1 MDLTLPEEVQMIA
14 TAVRRFVE
22 EELHPIE
29 MKVQAGPDLPDP
41 TGGELTAR
49 TKALGLWSLEAPA
62 RFGGGGLSALGEAAV
77 YAEKSRTTAGWGV
90 FGNAGPNI
98 LYDASPEQQARF
110 LLPVIRGEMRY
121 SFGLTEPSTGADPAS
136 MLTRAVREN
145 DHFVINGSKTF
156 ISNVDRSDYVL
167 LFCKTDP
174 SKGRLGVSCIITPTS
189 APGFKIVR
197 RIHTAHA
204 FLSSFELAFDDM
216 VVPAENLV
224 GEEGRGFVLGQKW
237 LGRNR
242 LMFGARH
249 IGMGERLIPMAAQ
262 YAKLRVTFGQP
273 IASRQAI
280 QWMLADSAVEIHASR
295 LMSYHAAWKVDQ
307 GLDVRQEA
315 SMVKLYSS
323 EMQQRVV
330 DRVVQIHGAY
340 GLSKDLPLEKTYRV
354 VRHDRIGEGTSEIHR
369 FVIARNL
376 LRD

>member
-1 MDLTLPEEVQMIA
+1 MDLRLPEEVQMIT

-29 MKVQAGPDLPDP
+29 MKVPAGPDLPEP
-41 TGGELTAR
+41 HWGELTGQTR
-49 TKALGLWSLEAPA
+49 ALGLWSLEAPA
-62 RFGGGGLSALGEAAV
+62 RFGGGGLNALGEAAV

-98 LYDASPEQQARF
+98 LYDASPEQQARY
-110 LLPVIRGEMRY
+110 LLAVIRGEMRY

-136 MLTRAVREN
+136 MLTRAAREN
-145 DHFVINGSKTF
+145 DHYVINGAKTF
-156 ISNVDRSDYVL
+156 ISNVDRSDYIL
-167 LFCKTDP
+167 LFCKTDS
-174 SKGRLGVSCIITPTS
+174 SKGRLGVSCIITPTNT
-189 APGFKIVR
+189 PGFKIVR
-197 RIHTAHA
+197 RIHTSHA

-224 GEEGRGFVLGQKW
+224 GEEGRGFALGQRW

-280 QWMLADSAVEIHASR
+280 QWMLADSWIEYYA
-295 LMSYHAAWKVDQ
+295 LKWMTYYAACKYDR
-307 GLDVRQEA
+307 GDDCRQEMA
-315 SMVKLYSS
+315 AIKAYSGDVS
-323 EMQQRVV
+323 FRLADNAMQ
-330 DRVVQIHGAY
+330 IFGAV
-340 GLSKDLPLEKTYRV
+340 GTSTDLPIERYWRY
-354 VRHDRIGEGTSEIHR
+354 VRHTRIGEGSQEMMK
-369 FVIARNL
+369 FVLARNI